1 MPRRMKRFGARPS
14 HTTRRSRITK
24 KHKARWE
31 VSIRGK
37 STHHVDER
45 ERSFDAARAKE
56 GEAVSMASLLSKQ
69 RDRRVWEGTRFQ
81 RFLRDSHT
89 ILAKTSG
96 GEHSQILMERNTRV
110 IDIRIA
116 FSLLSWGGGV
126 LPIRVCRYSCP
137 HVTSCFRKSLAV
149 SLPTHYY
156 AMHPLPSPPTP
167 HLLLFRPSSAS
178 CPTNS
183 APVTSSVAPYTT
195 ERLPV
200 FVRLIVLSL
209 DASLARE
216 STSWYSP

>member
-110 IDIRIA
+110 IDRRIA
-116 FSLLSWGGGV
+116 FSLLSWGGGAYCPYEFAGTAV
-126 LPIRVCRYSCP
+126 LMS
-137 HVTSCFRKSLAV
+137 H
-149 SLPTHYY
+149 H
-156 AMHPLPSPPTP
+156 
-167 HLLLFRPSSAS
+167 
-178 CPTNS
+178 
-183 APVTSSVAPYTT
+183 
-195 ERLPV
+195 V
-200 FVRLIVLSL
+200 FVRAWQFLYQRTTTQCILYLLPPLLTFCFSAQAPQAAPRTPL
-209 DASLARE
+209 
-216 STSWYSP
+216 P